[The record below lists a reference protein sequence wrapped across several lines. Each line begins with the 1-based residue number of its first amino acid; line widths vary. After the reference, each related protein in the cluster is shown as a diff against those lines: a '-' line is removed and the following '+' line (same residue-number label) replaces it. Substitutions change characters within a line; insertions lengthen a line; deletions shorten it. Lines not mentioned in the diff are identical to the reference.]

1 MPPAVSSACTEP
13 IVPKKNERP
22 RSIGASPPSAI
33 MLPSTPH
40 LVHPDKAGRHRR
52 TGLLHDHGQLAD
64 AEMMRPPTQSL
75 PYSRTVQVQV
85 PAPDWRRPANPRRS
99 IGRSASASRTPDGA
113 AARSA
118 TPILD
123 PGRSTPR
130 ADRYGLAGRGMWG
143 LDERRYPTPARLRG
157 PPTPAHTACHHT
169 L

>member
-33 MLPSTPH
+33 MSPSTPH
-40 LVHPDKAGRHRR
+40 LVHPDKAGRQRR
-52 TGLLHDHGQLAD
+52 TGLQHDHGQLAD

-99 IGRSASASRTPDGA
+99 IGRSAAASRTPDGA

-118 TPILD
+118 APILD
-123 PGRSTPR
+123 SAAPLPG
-130 ADRYGLAGRGMWG
+130 L
-143 LDERRYPTPARLRG
+143 
-157 PPTPAHTACHHT
+157 TAMGWLGGVCSG
-169 L
+169 